1 VAAERLATE
10 EEIMSGGEHRA
21 LTREAAADLVAEMLG
36 LPKLIGSPKQEPW
49 ALVIRD
55 EKLQQIGQ
63 VRTDRRAT
71 CVRLGQN
78 PAQIAAELAH
88 LDAAINHLTRYT
100 VAGWWIDRRQMSLAA
115 LLAEVGTSLPWS

>member
-1 VAAERLATE
+1 
-10 EEIMSGGEHRA
+10 MSHREHRA
-21 LTREAAADLVAEMLG
+21 PTREELADLVAEMLG

-63 VRTDRRAT
+63 VRTDRRAA

-100 VAGWWIDRRQMSLAA
+100 VAGWWIDRRQMSLAD
-115 LLAEVGTSLPWS
+115 LLAEVGTSSRVRTS

>member
-1 VAAERLATE
+1 
-10 EEIMSGGEHRA
+10 MSGGEHRA
-21 LTREAAADLVAEMLG
+21 LTREAAAELVAEMLG

-63 VRTDRRAT
+63 VRTDRRAA
-71 CVRLGQN
+71 CIRLEQS
-78 PAQIAAELAH
+78 PAQIAVELVH
-88 LDAAINHLTRYT
+88 LDAAIDYLTRYRT
-100 VAGWWIDRRQMSLAA
+100 AGWWIDRRQMSLAA

>member
-1 VAAERLATE
+1 
-10 EEIMSGGEHRA
+10 MSHREHRA
-21 LTREAAADLVAEMLG
+21 PNREAAAELVAEMLG

-63 VRTDRRAT
+63 VRTDRRAA
-71 CVRLGQN
+71 CIRLGQS
-78 PAQIAAELAH
+78 PAQIAAELAEI
-88 LDAAINHLTRYT
+88 DAAINHLTRYT

-115 LLAEVGTSLPWS
+115 LLAEVGTSLRGRKNMRA

>member
-1 VAAERLATE
+1 
-10 EEIMSGGEHRA
+10 MSHREHRA
-21 LTREAAADLVAEMLG
+21 PTREAAAELVAEMLG

-78 PAQIAAELAH
+78 PAQIAADLAEI
-88 LDAAINHLTRYT
+88 DAAIDHLTRYRI
-100 VAGWWIDRRQMSLAA
+100 AGWWIDRREMSLAA
-115 LLAEVGTSLPWS
+115 LLAEVGTSLRGRKNMRA